1 MRSSVDGAEAK
12 TKSAMDLAWDESQA
26 RQKAHAEISQ
36 ALSGESEAR
45 ELQRASERVANDA
58 LAEAAEMRDQ
68 VILFSEAHISKE
80 RIGSVRM
87 NAKSLTSEIRHVVP
101 SVKVEK
107 EVTFKASFDEVLKVF
122 QDNKDEIKKID
133 NTKIVWRRE
142 DKVRMELTT
151 PQGLVTYFILQ
162 ERKGLDE
169 EKKEAFFQSTI
180 IETDG
185 FITKQDTLTVLTE
198 KDGKAV
204 IKMNIHVV
212 CPEIPAIF
220 LRIEVKRQAQSVI
233 RKIKKLLNED

>member
-1 MRSSVDGAEAK
+1 MRTLFMTAILLLAGCTQVGVGDKKK
-12 TKSAMDLAWDESQA
+12 TDSTPEPKPQP
-26 RQKAHAEISQ
+26 
-36 ALSGESEAR
+36 GE
-45 ELQRASERVANDA
+45 
-58 LAEAAEMRDQ
+58 
-68 VILFSEAHISKE
+68 
-80 RIGSVRM
+80 
-87 NAKSLTSEIRHVVP
+87 
-101 SVKVEK
+101 VKVEK

-220 LRIEVKRQAQSVI
+220 LRMEVKRQAQSVI